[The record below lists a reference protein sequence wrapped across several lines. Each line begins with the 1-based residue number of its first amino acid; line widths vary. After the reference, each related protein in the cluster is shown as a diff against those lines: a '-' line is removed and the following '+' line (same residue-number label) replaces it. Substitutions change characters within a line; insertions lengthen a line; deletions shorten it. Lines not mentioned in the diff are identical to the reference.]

1 MFERSNESAVINTV
15 LNIYREIR
23 NWDISFEQMN
33 GYILNERYNL
43 ETEIAQ

>member
-33 GYILNERYNL
+33 GYILNGYNL
-43 ETEIAQ
+43 ETEIAR